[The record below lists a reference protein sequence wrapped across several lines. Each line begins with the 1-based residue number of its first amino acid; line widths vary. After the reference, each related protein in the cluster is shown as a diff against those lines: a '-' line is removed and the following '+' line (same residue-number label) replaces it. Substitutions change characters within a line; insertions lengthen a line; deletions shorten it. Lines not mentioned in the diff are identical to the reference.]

1 MMQLCLFSETDTKI
15 FYISIVFLEDEVFIV
30 EKKVVEKVHRIVVIV
45 GTHKEI

>member
-30 EKKVVEKVHRIVVIV
+30 EKKVAEKVHRIVVIV